1 MVKKNKHIAPISV
14 VMNNNRQRL
23 SKLKVLVADR
33 DNRTASLVQGILFS
47 FGFRNMDVVTS
58 GESALTLLRS
68 RPYDII
74 ITEWNMV
81 PVDGVRLVKAIRRAK
96 DDARIPRDIPI
107 IMLTAR
113 ADKESIYMARDAG
126 ITEFVAKPFSA
137 KAISNRIIQIIDN
150 PRAFV
155 ENDSYVGPCRRRLG
169 EPPPGVEDRRVLS
182 STTLPPSQNLQEQLG
197 EMRAA
202 DILTEAAVEQAQAD
216 LEEAESTFIDW
227 AFADI
232 KLLEQAYTTLVHKP
246 NDEAAA
252 RALSE
257 AAYAIKSQ
265 AGIFGYSLGTE
276 VATLLVGYLE
286 TPRDFTKDNLVVL
299 RKHIDAIHVIFKQ
312 KIKQHGQHI
321 GRNMMLALKTLAE
334 KLG

>member
-1 MVKKNKHIAPISV
+1 MPISAL
-14 VMNNNRQRL
+14 MNNNRQRFAT
-23 SKLKVLVADR
+23 LKVLVADR
-33 DNRTASLVQGILFS
+33 DQRTASLVQGILFS
-47 FGFRNMDVVTS
+47 FGFRKMDVVTS

-74 ITEWNMV
+74 ITEWNMA
-81 PVDGVRLVKAIRRAK
+81 PINGVQLVKAIRRAK

-107 IMLTAR
+107 VMLTAR
-113 ADKESIYMARDAG
+113 ADKESIYVARDAG

-137 KAISNRIIQIIDN
+137 KAISHRIIQIIDN

-155 ENDSYVGPCRRRLG
+155 ENDSYTGPCRRRLG
-169 EPPPGVEDRRVLS
+169 EPPPGMDDRRVRAS
-182 STTLPPSQNLQEQLG
+182 IIIPPSQSLQEQIG
-197 EMRAA
+197 EIRAA
-202 DILTEAAVEQAQAD
+202 DILTEAAVAEAQAE

-232 KLLEQAYTTLVHKP
+232 KSLEQAYVTIVRKP
-246 NDEAAA
+246 DDAAA
-252 RALSE
+252 NRALSD

-276 VATLLVGYLE
+276 VATLLVSYLE
-286 TPRDFTKDNLVVL
+286 THHDFTPDNLVVL

-321 GRNMMLALKTLAE
+321 GRNMVVALKALAV